1 VLINREGV
9 AQLCDF
15 GLVRLIH
22 DQTATGLTT
31 TTAHTGTARYLS
43 LELVEADEGTMPTT
57 ASDIWALGCVG
68 MEVNSYIL
76 FTIQSLTPHQV
87 HLPATSI

>member
-1 VLINREGV
+1 MLVNRDGV

-22 DQTATGLTT
+22 DQMATGLTT
-31 TTAHTGTARYLS
+31 TTGHTGTARYLS
-43 LELVEADEGTMPTT
+43 LELVDGDDGTIPSP

-68 MEVNSYIL
+68 LEVSSLHCLL
-76 FTIQSLTPHQV
+76 FNR
-87 HLPATSI
+87 

>member
-1 VLINREGV
+1 MLVTRKGV

-22 DQTATGLTT
+22 DQMATGLTT

-43 LELVEADEGTMPTT
+43 LELVETEEGTTPTT

-68 MEVNSYIL
+68 MEVRSYY
-76 FTIQSLTPHQV
+76 
-87 HLPATSI
+87 